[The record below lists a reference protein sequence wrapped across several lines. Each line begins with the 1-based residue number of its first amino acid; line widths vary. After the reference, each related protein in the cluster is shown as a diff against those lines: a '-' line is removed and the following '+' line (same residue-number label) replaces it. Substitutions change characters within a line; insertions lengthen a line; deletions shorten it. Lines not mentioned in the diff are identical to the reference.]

1 MKKIIGVIAEYNP
14 FHLGHRYQI
23 EKIKELYPDSIII
36 AIISTNFTQRGDI
49 SLLNKWNKATI
60 CLNEGIDLVA
70 RALVKYYL
78 NPKGTVIYNGEIAVG
93 TYYNGNTISS
103 VNKKYA
109 SDSNWANK
117 VYNYME
123 YLYKKI

>member
-1 MKKIIGVIAEYNP
+1 M
-14 FHLGHRYQI
+14 
-23 EKIKELYPDSIII
+23 
-36 AIISTNFTQRGDI
+36 
-49 SLLNKWNKATI
+49 
-60 CLNEGIDLVA
+60 
-70 RALVKYYL
+70 VKYYL
-78 NPKGTVIYNGEIAVG
+78 NPKGTVIYNGEKAIG
-93 TYYNGNTISS
+93 TYYNGNTIKD